1 MDWIGVKIRLG
12 AEIERAGH
20 NVKILPEGTGI
31 QTGQFQYRFLQY
43 QRVA

>member
-12 AEIERAGH
+12 AERAGH
-20 NVKILPEGTGI
+20 NVKILPEGI